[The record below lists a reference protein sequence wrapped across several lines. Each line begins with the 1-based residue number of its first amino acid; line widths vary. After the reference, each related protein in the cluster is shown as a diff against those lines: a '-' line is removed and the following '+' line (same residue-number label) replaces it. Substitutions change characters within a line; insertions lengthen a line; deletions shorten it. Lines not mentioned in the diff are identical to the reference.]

1 MTPYIQNMMQ
11 EIEDIAMKRTSAII
25 TAFLACSS
33 CTPIEREVS
42 EEIIEEVI
50 HECGATAPPYE
61 RKEECLTWRAEK
73 HDDTNPATSYK
84 NHRQYPPRRYKNDNS
99 HKPSRGM

>member
-1 MTPYIQNMMQ
+1 MRN
-11 EIEDIAMKRTSAII
+11 KCLLII
-25 TAFLACSS
+25 GACLGLSS

-42 EEIIEEVI
+42 EEILEEVV
-50 HECGATAPPYE
+50 HECGATAPPFE
-61 RKEECLTWRAEK
+61 RKEENITWRAEK

-84 NHRQYPPRRYKNDNS
+84 NHRQYPPRKYKNDNS